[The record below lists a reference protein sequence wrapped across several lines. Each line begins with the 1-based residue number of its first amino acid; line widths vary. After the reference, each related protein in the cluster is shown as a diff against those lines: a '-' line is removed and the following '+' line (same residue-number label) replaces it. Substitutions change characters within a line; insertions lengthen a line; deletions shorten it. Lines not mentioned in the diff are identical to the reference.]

1 MACREASCATI
12 CAAYA
17 VLLREPLKPTLPAL
31 DHPITLPFR
40 SVIVT
45 TVLLKV
51 ASTCATPECTFLL
64 PLALTIFGL
73 STSSVERERLSGAP
87 AAGAGCSF
95 FGFAVFFSA
104 GRFVAAASAFGAAF

>member
-1 MACREASCATI
+1 M
-12 CAAYA
+12 
-17 VLLREPLKPTLPAL
+17 VLLN
-31 DHPITLPFR
+31 
-40 SVIVT
+40 
-45 TVLLKV
+45 V

-73 STSSVERERLSGAP
+73 STSSVERETLSGAP

-104 GRFVAAASAFGAAF
+104 GRFGAAASAFGAACLVGGCFSPASPCVVGSSGFVGFVSSAM